1 MSLSYRHSGQLP
13 WSTEDA
19 HERRFYRITSTV
31 FFIALLLGLLI
42 PAINLPEKERF
53 KKQSLPPR
61 LARLILEQK
70 QIPPPK
76 PKPKKKIEEE
86 KKPEPKKEKKPEPK
100 KEEVAKKPQPEKKP
114 LKQVAKKTPPPPSS
128 TEQARKKAASS
139 GLLAFADQ
147 LADLREEPAI
157 PSTAGIR
164 KLATTG
170 EQTTTAQRSIITSG
184 AAKGSG
190 GINTAALSRDTGGQG
205 LGGRTTT
212 QVTSSAAKAKR
223 AANAASRGKGKDH
236 KGNRTRE
243 EIQTVF
249 DQNKGAIY
257 ALYNRALRK
266 DPTLRGKVVLE
277 LTILPDGRVTK
288 CRIVSSELND
298 KQLERKLVSR
308 IKLFKFSAKDVDT
321 AVVSY
326 PIDFL
331 PS

>member
-1 MSLSYRHSGQLP
+1 VSVSYRHSPNLP
-13 WSTEDA
+13 WSTLDRD
-19 HERRFYRITSTV
+19 ERRFYLITTTV
-31 FFIALLLGLLI
+31 LLFALLFGLI
-42 PAINLPEKERF
+42 VPVIQLPEKERF
-53 KKQSLPPR
+53 KKQTLPPR

-70 QIPPPK
+70 KAPPPK
-76 PKPKKKIEEE
+76 PKVVKKKIVEEKKKEPKKEKPKEAKKPEPE
-86 KKPEPKKEKKPEPK
+86 KKPEPKIVKKAPK
-100 KEEVAKKPQPEKKP
+100 
-114 LKQVAKKTPPPPSS
+114 PS
-128 TEQARKKAASS
+128 TVEQARKKAASA
-139 GLLAFADQ
+139 GVLAFADQ
-147 LADLREEPAI
+147 LADLRDEPAV
-157 PSTAGIR
+157 PSTAGIQKR
-164 KLATTG
+164 AVTG
-170 EQTTTAQRSIITSG
+170 QRATTAQRAMITSG

-212 QVTSSAAKAKR
+212 QVSSRAAEARRSQTVANSKAK
-223 AANAASRGKGKDH
+223 GKNH

-249 DQNKGAIY
+249 DQNKGAVY

-277 LTILPDGRVTK
+277 LTISPGGKVTK
-288 CRIVSSELND
+288 CRVVSSELND
-298 KQLERKLVSR
+298 KRLERKLVSR
-308 IKLFKFSAKDVDT
+308 IKLFKFRAKDVDT

>member
-1 MSLSYRHSGQLP
+1 MSLSYRHSPQLP
-13 WSTEDA
+13 WSTLDA
-19 HERRFYRITSTV
+19 DERRFYTIAGTV
-31 FFIALLLGLLI
+31 LLIALLLGLLV
-42 PAINLPEKERF
+42 PMINLPEKERF
-53 KKQSLPPR
+53 KKQTLPPR

-70 QIPPPK
+70 QTPPPK
-76 PKPKKKIEEE
+76 PKPKKIVEE
-86 KKPEPKKEKKPEPK
+86 KKPEPEKPKEKPKEKKPEP
-100 KEEVAKKPQPEKKP
+100 EKKP
-114 LKQVAKKTPPPPSS
+114 VEQLAKKTPPPSS

-147 LADLREEPAI
+147 LADLRDEPAI
-157 PSTAGIR
+157 PSTAGIQ
-164 KLATTG
+164 KLASAG
-170 EQTTTAQRSIITSG
+170 EQATTAQRSIITSG
-184 AAKGSG
+184 AAQGSG

-205 LGGRTTT
+205 LGGRSTT
-212 QVTSSAAKAKR
+212 QVQSSAAEAKR
-223 AANAASRGKGKDH
+223 AQTVANSKGKGKNH

-249 DQNKGAIY
+249 DQNKGAVY

-266 DPTLRGKVVLE
+266 DPSLRGKVVLE
-277 LTILPDGRVTK
+277 LTISPDGRVTS

-298 KQLERKLVSR
+298 EQLEKKLVSR
-308 IKLFKFSAKDVDT
+308 IKLFKFQAKDVDT

>member
-1 MSLSYRHSGQLP
+1 MSVSYRHSLQLP
-13 WSTEDA
+13 WSTLDSD
-19 HERRFYRITSTV
+19 ERRFYLISSTV
-31 FFIALLLGLLI
+31 LLIALLLGLLVPMI
-42 PAINLPEKERF
+42 DLPEKERF
-53 KKQSLPPR
+53 KKQTLPPR

-70 QIPPPK
+70 QTPPPK
-76 PKPKKKIEEE
+76 PKPKPKVVEE
-86 KKPEPKKEKKPEPK
+86 KKPEEPK
-100 KEEVAKKPQPEKKP
+100 QEKPKEEKPPEPEKKP
-114 LKQVAKKTPPPPSS
+114 VEQVVKKTPPPPSS

-157 PSTAGIR
+157 PSTAGIQ
-164 KLATTG
+164 KLAVAG
-170 EQTTTAQRSIITSG
+170 ERTTTAQRSIITSG
-184 AAKGSG
+184 AAQGSG

-212 QVTSSAAKAKR
+212 QVQSSAAQAKR
-223 AANAASRGKGKDH
+223 AETIANSKVKGKDH

-249 DQNKGAIY
+249 DQNKGAVY
-257 ALYNRALRK
+257 ALYNRALRQ

-277 LTILPDGRVTK
+277 LTIAPDGRVTS

-298 KQLERKLVSR
+298 EQLEKKLVSR
-308 IKLFKFSAKDVDT
+308 IKLFKFQAKDVDT

>member
-1 MSLSYRHSGQLP
+1 MSLSYRHSPNLP
-13 WSTEDA
+13 WSTLDKD
-19 HERRFYRITSTV
+19 ERRFYLITTIILL
-31 FFIALLLGLLI
+31 IALLFALI
-42 PAINLPEKERF
+42 VPMIQLPEKERF

-70 QIPPPK
+70 KVPPPK
-76 PKPKKKIEEE
+76 PKKVEKKIVDKKKEEPKKEKPKEAKKPEPE
-86 KKPEPKKEKKPEPK
+86 KKPEPQIVKKAP
-100 KEEVAKKPQPEKKP
+100 
-114 LKQVAKKTPPPPSS
+114 TPSS

-147 LADLREEPAI
+147 LADLREEPAV
-157 PSTAGIR
+157 PSTAGIQKR
-164 KLATTG
+164 AVTG
-170 EQTTTAQRSIITSG
+170 QRATTAQRAMITSG
-184 AAKGSG
+184 ATKGSG
-190 GINTAALSRDTGGQG
+190 GINTAALSRATGGQG

-212 QVTSSAAKAKR
+212 QVSSRAADAKR
-223 AANAASRGKGKDH
+223 AQTVANSKGKGKNH

-249 DQNKGAIY
+249 DQNKGAVY

-277 LTILPDGRVTK
+277 LTISPSGKVTN

-298 KQLERKLVSR
+298 KRLESKLVSR
-308 IKLFKFSAKDVDT
+308 IKLFKFAAKDVDT

>member
-1 MSLSYRHSGQLP
+1 MSISYRHSPNLP
-13 WSTEDA
+13 WSTLDRD
-19 HERRFYRITSTV
+19 ERRFYLITASV
-31 FFIALLLGLLI
+31 LILALLFGLIVPLI
-42 PAINLPEKERF
+42 ELPEKERF
-53 KKQSLPPR
+53 KKQTLPPR
-61 LARLILEQK
+61 LARLIVEQK
-70 QIPPPK
+70 KAPPPK
-76 PKPKKKIEEE
+76 PKVVKKKIVEEKKKEPKKEKPKEAKKPEPE
-86 KKPEPKKEKKPEPK
+86 KKPEPKIVKQTPK
-100 KEEVAKKPQPEKKP
+100 
-114 LKQVAKKTPPPPSS
+114 PSS
-128 TEQARKKAASS
+128 VEQARKKAASA
-139 GLLAFADQ
+139 GVLAFADQ
-147 LADLREEPAI
+147 LADLRDEPAI
-157 PSTAGIR
+157 PSTAGIQKR
-164 KLATTG
+164 AVTG
-170 EQTTTAQRSIITSG
+170 QKATTAQRAMITSG
-184 AAKGSG
+184 AARGSG

-212 QVTSSAAKAKR
+212 QVQSSAADARKAQTVANSKAK
-223 AANAASRGKGKDH
+223 GKNH

-249 DQNKGAIY
+249 DQNKGAVY

-277 LTILPDGRVTK
+277 LTISPNGKVTK

-298 KQLERKLVSR
+298 AGLERKLVSR

>member
-1 MSLSYRHSGQLP
+1 MSLSYRHSPLLP
-13 WSTEDA
+13 WSNQDKD
-19 HERRFYRITSTV
+19 ERRFYTITTTILL
-31 FFIALLLGLLI
+31 IALLLGLI
-42 PAINLPEKERF
+42 VPMIDLPEKERF

-70 QIPPPK
+70 KAPPPK
-76 PKPKKKIEEE
+76 PKPVKKKIVEEKKQTPKKE
-86 KKPEPKKEKKPEPK
+86 KPKEAKKPEPEKKPPK
-100 KEEVAKKPQPEKKP
+100 EVAQKKPS
-114 LKQVAKKTPPPPSS
+114 PSS
-128 TEQARKKAASS
+128 VEQARKKAASS

-147 LADLREEPAI
+147 LADLRDEPAI
-157 PSTAGIR
+157 PSSSAGVQKR
-164 KLATTG
+164 AVTGQRTTS
-170 EQTTTAQRSIITSG
+170 AQRSLITSG
-184 AAKGSG
+184 ATKGSG

-205 LGGRTTT
+205 LGGRSTTR
-212 QVTSSAAKAKR
+212 VTSQAAEAKKAQSTASSA
-223 AANAASRGKGKDH
+223 KGKSH

-249 DQNKGAIY
+249 DQNKGAVY

-277 LTILPDGRVTK
+277 LTIAPDGRVTK
-288 CRIVSSELND
+288 CRIVSSELNN
-298 KQLERKLVSR
+298 KKLERKLVSR
-308 IKLFKFSAKDVDT
+308 IKLFKFLAKDVDT

>member
-1 MSLSYRHSGQLP
+1 MSLSYRHSPQLP
-13 WSTEDA
+13 WSTLDA
-19 HERRFYRITSTV
+19 DERRFYLITTTV
-31 FFIALLLGLLI
+31 LLIALLLGLLVPMI
-42 PAINLPEKERF
+42 DLPEKERF
-53 KKQSLPPR
+53 KKQTLPPR

-70 QIPPPK
+70 QTPPPK
-76 PKPKKKIEEE
+76 PKPKPKVVEE
-86 KKPEPKKEKKPEPK
+86 KKPEPEKEKPKEEKKPEP
-100 KEEVAKKPQPEKKP
+100 EKKP
-114 LKQVAKKTPPPPSS
+114 VEQVVKKTPPPSS

-157 PSTAGIR
+157 PSTAGIQ
-164 KLATTG
+164 KLATAG
-170 EQTTTAQRSIITSG
+170 EQATTAQRSLITSG
-184 AAKGSG
+184 AGQGSG

-212 QVTSSAAKAKR
+212 QVQSSAAEAKR
-223 AANAASRGKGKDH
+223 AQTAASAKGKGKDH

-249 DQNKGAIY
+249 DQNKGAVY
-257 ALYNRALRK
+257 ALYNRALRQ

-277 LTILPDGRVTK
+277 LTIAPDGRVTS

-298 KQLERKLVSR
+298 EQLEKKLVSR
-308 IKLFKFSAKDVDT
+308 IKLFKFQAKDVDT

>member
-1 MSLSYRHSGQLP
+1 MSISYRHTAQLP
-13 WSTEDA
+13 WSTLDKD
-19 HERRFYRITSTV
+19 ERRFYLITAIV
-31 FFIALLLGLLI
+31 LLIALLLGTI
-42 PAINLPEKERF
+42 VPVIDLPEKERF
-53 KKQSLPPR
+53 KKQTLPPR

-70 QIPPPK
+70 KAPPPK
-76 PKPKKKIEEE
+76 PKPKPKVVEE
-86 KKPEPKKEKKPEPK
+86 KKPEPKKEKPK
-100 KEEVAKKPQPEKKP
+100 EAKKPEPEKKP
-114 LKQVAKKTPPPPSS
+114 EPQVAKQKPPPSS

-147 LADLREEPAI
+147 LADLREEPAV
-157 PSTAGIR
+157 PSTAGIQKR
-164 KLATTG
+164 ATTG
-170 EQTTTAQRSIITSG
+170 QKATAATRSIITSG
-184 AAKGSG
+184 AAQGSG

-212 QVTSSAAKAKR
+212 QVSSR
-223 AANAASRGKGKDH
+223 AAQAKQAQNASSKGTGKNH

-249 DQNKGAIY
+249 DQNKGAVY

-277 LTILPDGRVTK
+277 LTIAPDGRVTK
-288 CRIVSSELND
+288 CRVVSSELND
-298 KQLERKLVSR
+298 EALERKLVSR
-308 IKLFKFSAKDVDT
+308 IKLFKFAAKDVDT
-321 AVVSY
+321 AIVSY

>member
-1 MSLSYRHSGQLP
+1 MSISYRHTAQLP
-13 WSTEDA
+13 WSTLDRD
-19 HERRFYRITSTV
+19 ERRFYLITTIV
-31 FFIALLLGLLI
+31 LLIALLFGLI
-42 PAINLPEKERF
+42 VPVIDLPEKERF

-70 QIPPPK
+70 KVPPPK
-76 PKPKKKIEEE
+76 PKPKPKVVEK
-86 KKPEPKKEKKPEPK
+86 KKPEPKKEKPK
-100 KEEVAKKPQPEKKP
+100 EAKKPEPEKKP
-114 LKQVAKKTPPPPSS
+114 PPQVAKQKPPPSS
-128 TEQARKKAASS
+128 TEQARKKAANS

-147 LADLREEPAI
+147 LADLREEPAV
-157 PSTAGIR
+157 PSTAGIQKR
-164 KLATTG
+164 AVTG
-170 EQTTTAQRSIITSG
+170 QRATTAQRSIITSG
-184 AAKGSG
+184 AAQGSG

-205 LGGRTTT
+205 LGGRSTT
-212 QVTSSAAKAKR
+212 QVSSRAAEAKR
-223 AANAASRGKGKDH
+223 AQTAASSKGKGKNH

-249 DQNKGAIY
+249 DQNKGAVY

-277 LTILPDGRVTK
+277 LTISPDGRVTK

-298 KQLERKLVSR
+298 KSLERKLVSR
-308 IKLFKFSAKDVDT
+308 IKLFKFASKDVDT